1 MSALTAPIQVDGCN
15 LKPGPHPFPSPRGR
29 GVLKPFSLREKG
41 GDEGNASRWLSDRK
55 SVV

>member
-15 LKPGPHPFPSPRGR
+15 LKPAPHPFPSPAGR

-41 GDEGNASRWLSDRK
+41 GDEGSIRLLNEDYENLT
-55 SVV
+55 